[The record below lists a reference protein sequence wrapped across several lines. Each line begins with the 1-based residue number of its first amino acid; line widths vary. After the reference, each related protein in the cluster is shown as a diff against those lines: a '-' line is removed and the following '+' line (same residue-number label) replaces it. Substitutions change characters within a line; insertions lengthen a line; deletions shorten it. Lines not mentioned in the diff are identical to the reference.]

1 MKKILGIIPSVI
13 NRRNTISLSIDNN
26 LINFIKKCFPK
37 HEIKVLYDTKITC
50 KLDLIISSGGN
61 TIIALDKRAGNIFR
75 KKLDDYYLNIALI
88 NNIKFLGVCHGAQH
102 VANFFKSKII
112 KKKNHT
118 RKNHLIKFFQEKSI
132 TVNSYHDFSVIKL
145 GKNLEKI
152 AWTFDGSIEAFKHKK
167 KRIFCIMWHPERYK
181 KIKKFDLKFINKYL

>member
-13 NRRNTISLSIDNN
+13 NRRDATNLIIDID
-26 LINFIKKCFPK
+26 LINFVKKCFPK
-37 HEIKVLYDTKITC
+37 HQIKILYDTKITF

-61 TIIALDKRAGNIFR
+61 TITTLDKSVANNFR
-75 KKLDDYYLNIALI
+75 KSLDNYYLNIAPI
-88 NNIKFLGVCHGAQH
+88 NNIRFLGISHGAQH
-102 VANFFKSKII
+102 VADYFKSKII
-112 KKKNHT
+112 KKNYHT
-118 RKNHLIKFFQEKSI
+118 RKNNQIKFFSEKRRI
-132 TVNSYHDFSVIKL
+132 VNSYHDYSVIKL

-167 KRIFCIMWHPERYK
+167 NKILCIMWHPERYK